1 MNISAWAQILAIVRL
16 EIWKTFFSRRGLWIY
31 LFALAPVLL
40 FTANSIYAPREQARL
55 ARIAESHPVAITN
68 LVAITRGM
76 SNSVVLASLGEP
88 YQRRNWNH
96 PLEGGRVNERG
107 FYRYTDGKSDF
118 TFHINNGRVGFIERS
133 DPETVPDQ
141 LVIFATIFRFYF
153 LRLAVFFGCVGI
165 FTNLFRGEMLDK
177 SLHFYLLT
185 PVRREILLAGKYLAG
200 LLATVVIFTVSAAL
214 QWMAMLWQ
222 FNHDEAAAYFAG
234 PAAAHLLPYLGVTAL
249 ACAAY
254 GSVFLCAGLL
264 FRNPIVPAAVVLLW
278 ESANLFLPAT
288 LQKLGIIYYLQ
299 SLCPLA
305 AAPDNSMPV
314 PLTLLISA
322 TPSASAPV
330 ALACLIL
337 LTAAVL
343 VYSGIRSRKLEIN
356 YSTD

>member
-1 MNISAWAQILAIVRL
+1 MNTSAWPQLLAIVRL

-55 ARIAESHPVAITN
+55 ARIAESHPVTLTN
-68 LVAITRGM
+68 LTAITRGM
-76 SNSVVLASLGEP
+76 SNSVVVAKLGEP
-88 YQRRNWNH
+88 YEQHTWRHRADR
-96 PLEGGRVNERG
+96 GRVFEHAV
-107 FYRYTDGKSDF
+107 YRYTDGKSDF
-118 TFHINNGRVGFIERS
+118 TFHFFNGILRRIERS
-133 DPETVPDQ
+133 NPETLPQ
-141 LVIFATIFRFYF
+141 NLLVFATIFRFYF

-185 PVRREILLAGKYLAG
+185 PVSREILMAGKFLAG
-200 LLATVVIFTVSAAL
+200 LLATVVIFTASVAL
-214 QWMAMLWQ
+214 QWEALLWQ
-222 FNHDEAAAYFAG
+222 FDHQAITNYFAG

-254 GSVFLCAGLL
+254 GSVFLCAGIL

-288 LQKLGIIYYLQ
+288 LQKVSIIYYLQ

-305 AAPDNSMPV
+305 AAPDSNMPV
-314 PLTLLISA
+314 PLTRLISA
-322 TPSASAPV
+322 TPSASTPI
-330 ALACLIL
+330 ALACLIFFTL
-337 LTAAVL
+337 AVL
-343 VYSGIRSRKLEIN
+343 VYSGFRARKLEIN

>member
-1 MNISAWAQILAIVRL
+1 MNTSQWAQILAIVRL

-55 ARIAESHPVAITN
+55 ARIAETHQVALTN
-68 LVAITRGM
+68 LTAVTRGM
-76 SNSVVLASLGEP
+76 SNSVVLAKLGEP
-88 YQRRNWNH
+88 YRQRNWQH
-96 PLEGGRVNERG
+96 PLEGGHFNERG

-118 TFHINNGRVGFIERS
+118 TFRFNNGRVREIERS
-133 DPETVPDQ
+133 DPQTLADNL
-141 LVIFATIFRFYF
+141 LVFATIFRFYF

-200 LLATVVIFTVSAAL
+200 LLATVIIFTASAAL
-214 QWMAMLWQ
+214 QWTAMLWQ
-222 FNHDEAAAYFAG
+222 FDHATVADYFAG

-254 GSVFLCAGLL
+254 GSVFLCAGIL

-288 LQKLGIIYYLQ
+288 LQKLGVIYYLQ

-305 AAPDNSMPV
+305 VAPDSSMPV

-330 ALACLIL
+330 ALVVLIL
-337 LTAAVL
+337 FTLAVF
-343 VYSGIRSRKLEIN
+343 VFSAFRSRQIEIN

>member
-1 MNISAWAQILAIVRL
+1 MNTSQWAQILAIVRL

-55 ARIAESHPVAITN
+55 ARIAETHQVALTN
-68 LVAITRGM
+68 LTAVTRGM
-76 SNSVVLASLGEP
+76 SNSVVLAKLGEP
-88 YQRRNWNH
+88 YRQRNWQH
-96 PLEGGRVNERG
+96 PLEGGHFNERG

-118 TFHINNGRVGFIERS
+118 TFRFNNGRVREIERS
-133 DPETVPDQ
+133 DPQTLADNL
-141 LVIFATIFRFYF
+141 LVFATIFRFYF

-200 LLATVVIFTVSAAL
+200 LLATVVIFTASAAL
-214 QWMAMLWQ
+214 QWTAMLWQ
-222 FNHDEAAAYFAG
+222 FDHATVADYFAG

-254 GSVFLCAGLL
+254 GSVFLCAGIL

-288 LQKLGIIYYLQ
+288 LQKLGVIYYLQ

-305 AAPDNSMPV
+305 VAPDSSMPV

-330 ALACLIL
+330 ALVVLIL
-337 LTAAVL
+337 FTLAVF
-343 VYSGIRSRKLEIN
+343 VFSAFRSRQIEIN

>member
-1 MNISAWAQILAIVRL
+1 MNTSQWAQILAIVRL

-55 ARIAESHPVAITN
+55 ARIAETHQVALTN
-68 LVAITRGM
+68 LTAVTRGM
-76 SNSVVLASLGEP
+76 SNSVVLAKLGEP
-88 YQRRNWNH
+88 YRQRNWQH
-96 PLEGGRVNERG
+96 PLEGGHFNERG

-118 TFHINNGRVGFIERS
+118 TFRFNNGRVREIERS
-133 DPETVPDQ
+133 DPQTLADNL
-141 LVIFATIFRFYF
+141 LVFATIFRFYF

-200 LLATVVIFTVSAAL
+200 LLATVVIFTASAAL
-214 QWMAMLWQ
+214 QWTAMLWQ
-222 FNHDEAAAYFAG
+222 FDHATVADYFAG

-254 GSVFLCAGLL
+254 GSVFLCAGIL

-288 LQKLGIIYYLQ
+288 LQKLGVIYYLQ

-305 AAPDNSMPV
+305 AAPDSSMPV

-330 ALACLIL
+330 ALVVLIL
-337 LTAAVL
+337 FTLAVF
-343 VYSGIRSRKLEIN
+343 VFSAFRSRQIEIN

>member
-1 MNISAWAQILAIVRL
+1 MNTSPWAQLLAIIRL

-55 ARIAESHPVAITN
+55 ARIAESHTVALTN
-68 LVAITRGM
+68 LTAITRGM
-76 SNSVVLASLGEP
+76 SNSIVLENLGNP
-88 YQRRNWNH
+88 YQQRIWRH
-96 PLEGGRVNERG
+96 PIEGGRMNERG

-118 TFHINNGRVGFIERS
+118 TFHFFNGRVRFIERS
-133 DPETVPDQ
+133 DPQTLPQ
-141 LVIFATIFRFYF
+141 NLLVFATIFRFYF

-214 QWMAMLWQ
+214 QWTAMLWQ
-222 FNHDEAAAYFAG
+222 FDHQAVADYFSG

-254 GSVFLCAGLL
+254 GSIFLCAGLL

-288 LQKLGIIYYLQ
+288 LQKLGVIYYLQ

-305 AAPDNSMPV
+305 AAPDSSMPV

-322 TPSASAPV
+322 TPSASVPV
-330 ALACLIL
+330 ALAGLIL
-337 LTAAVL
+337 FTAAVL
-343 VYSGIRSRKLEIN
+343 VYSGVQSRRLEIN

>member
-1 MNISAWAQILAIVRL
+1 MNPSQWAQIFAIVRL

-31 LFALAPVLL
+31 LFALTPVLL

-55 ARIAESHPVAITN
+55 ARIAESHPRVLTNLTAITP
-68 LVAITRGM
+68 GM
-76 SNSVVLASLGEP
+76 SNSVVVEKLGEP
-88 YQRRNWNH
+88 YAKRSWHHRVEH
-96 PLEGGRVNERG
+96 GRAFEHAR
-107 FYRYTDGKSDF
+107 YQYTDGKSDF
-118 TFHINNGRVGFIERS
+118 TFWFFNGQVRHIERS
-133 DPETVPDQ
+133 DPQTLPQ
-141 LVIFATIFRFYF
+141 NILIFATIFRFYF
-153 LRLAVFFGCVGI
+153 LRLAVLFGCVGI

-185 PVRREILLAGKYLAG
+185 PVRREILLAGKFLAG
-200 LLATVVIFTVSAAL
+200 LLATMVIFTASVAL
-214 QWMAMLWQ
+214 QWVALLWQ
-222 FNHDEAAAYFAG
+222 FPHAAVAGYFAE
-234 PAAAHLLPYLGVTAL
+234 PTAAHLLPYLGVTVL

-305 AAPDNSMPV
+305 AAPDSSMPV

-322 TPSASAPV
+322 TPAAPAPV
-330 ALACLIL
+330 ALACLL
-337 LTAAVL
+337 FFTLAVL
-343 VYSGIRSRKLEIN
+343 VYSGFRSRKLEIN

>member
-1 MNISAWAQILAIVRL
+1 MNTSQWAQVLAIIRL

-40 FTANSIYAPREQARL
+40 FTANSVYAPREQARL
-55 ARIAESHPVAITN
+55 ARIAETHQVALTN

-76 SNSVVLASLGEP
+76 SNSVVLEQLGEP

-96 PLEGGRVNERG
+96 PVEGGRVNERG
-107 FYRYTDGKSDF
+107 FYRYTDGRSDF
-118 TFHINNGRVGFIERS
+118 TFHFNNGRVREIERS
-133 DPETVPDQ
+133 DPETVPQQ
-141 LVIFATIFRFYF
+141 LLIFATIFRFYF

-200 LLATVVIFTVSAAL
+200 LLATIVIFTASATL

-222 FNHDEAAAYFAG
+222 FNHDEVAGYFSD
-234 PAAAHLLPYLGVTAL
+234 PTAAHLLPYLGVTVL
-249 ACAAY
+249 ACATY

-264 FRNPIVPAAVVLLW
+264 FRNPIVPATIILLW
-278 ESANLFLPAT
+278 ESANLFLPAA
-288 LQKLGIIYYLQ
+288 LQKMGLIYYLQ

-314 PLTLLISA
+314 PLTLLISS
-322 TPSASAPV
+322 TPSASVPM
-330 ALACLIL
+330 ALVVLIL
-337 LTAAVL
+337 FTLAVL
-343 VYSGIRSRKLEIN
+343 VYSGVRSKRLEIN

>member
-1 MNISAWAQILAIVRL
+1 MNISAWAQMLAIVRL

-55 ARIAESHPVAITN
+55 ARIAETHPVALTN

-76 SNSVVLASLGEP
+76 SNSIVIEQLGQP
-88 YQRRNWNH
+88 YQQRVWRH
-96 PLEGGRVNERG
+96 RLEGGRVNERG

-118 TFHINNGRVGFIERS
+118 TFHVFNGRVGFIERS
-133 DPETVPDQ
+133 DPETLPQVI
-141 LVIFATIFRFYF
+141 LVFATIFRFYF

-200 LLATVVIFTVSAAL
+200 LLATVVIFTASAAL

-222 FNHDEAAAYFAG
+222 FDHQAVTDYFAG

-264 FRNPIVPAAVVLLW
+264 FRNPIVPAAVILLW

-288 LQKLGIIYYLQ
+288 LQKLGVIYYLQ

-305 AAPDNSMPV
+305 AAPDSSMPV

-322 TPSASAPV
+322 TPAASVPV
-330 ALACLIL
+330 ALMCLIL
-337 LTAAVL
+337 FTLAVL
-343 VYSGIRSRKLEIN
+343 GYAAARAREIEIN

>member
-1 MNISAWAQILAIVRL
+1 MNTSQWAQVLAIIRL

-40 FTANSIYAPREQARL
+40 FTANSVYAPREQARL
-55 ARIAESHPVAITN
+55 ARIAETHQVALTN

-76 SNSVVLASLGEP
+76 SNSVVLEQLGEP

-96 PLEGGRVNERG
+96 PVEGGRVNERG
-107 FYRYTDGKSDF
+107 FYRYTDGRSDF
-118 TFHINNGRVGFIERS
+118 TFHFNNGRVREIERS
-133 DPETVPDQ
+133 DPETVPQQ
-141 LVIFATIFRFYF
+141 LLIFATIFRFYF

-185 PVRREILLAGKYLAG
+185 PARREILLAGKYLAG
-200 LLATVVIFTVSAAL
+200 LLATIVIFTASATL

-222 FNHDEAAAYFAG
+222 FNHDEVAGYFSD
-234 PAAAHLLPYLGVTAL
+234 PTAAHLLPYLGVTVL
-249 ACAAY
+249 ACATY

-264 FRNPIVPAAVVLLW
+264 FRNPIVPATIILLW
-278 ESANLFLPAT
+278 ESANLFLPAA
-288 LQKLGIIYYLQ
+288 LQKMGLIYYLQ

-314 PLTLLISA
+314 PLTLLISS
-322 TPSASAPV
+322 TPSASVPM
-330 ALACLIL
+330 ALVVLIL
-337 LTAAVL
+337 FTLAVL
-343 VYSGIRSRKLEIN
+343 VYSGVRSKRLEIN

>member
-1 MNISAWAQILAIVRL
+1 MNSSQWTQILAIVRL

-40 FTANSIYAPREQARL
+40 FAANSIYAPRKQARL
-55 ARIAESHPVAITN
+55 AGIAESHPVALTN
-68 LVAITRGM
+68 LLAITRGM
-76 SNSVVLASLGEP
+76 SNSVVMEKLGEP
-88 YQRRNWNH
+88 YHQHTWRHRAD
-96 PLEGGRVNERG
+96 GSRVFEHIV
-107 FYRYTDGKSDF
+107 YQYTDGKSDF
-118 TFHINNGRVGFIERS
+118 TFHFDNGRVRFIERN
-133 DPETVPDQ
+133 DPQTLPQQ
-141 LVIFATIFRFYF
+141 LLIFATIFRFYF

-200 LLATVVIFTVSAAL
+200 LLATVVIFTTSVAL
-214 QWMAMLWQ
+214 QWEAMLWQ
-222 FNHDEAAAYFAG
+222 FPHDAVAGYFAN
-234 PAAAHLLPYLGVTAL
+234 PVAAHLLPYLGVTML
-249 ACAAY
+249 SCAAY

-305 AAPDNSMPV
+305 AAPDSSMPV
-314 PLTLLISA
+314 PLTLLITA
-322 TPSASAPV
+322 TPSAPAVV
-330 ALACLIL
+330 ALVCLICFTL
-337 LTAAVL
+337 AVL
-343 VYSGIRSRKLEIN
+343 VFSSIQSRHLEIN

>member
-1 MNISAWAQILAIVRL
+1 MNTSSWTQILAIIRL

-55 ARIAESHPVAITN
+55 ARIAASHPVTLTN
-68 LVAITRGM
+68 LVAITHGM
-76 SNSVVLASLGEP
+76 SNSIVLEQLGKP
-88 YQRRNWNH
+88 YQQRSWSH
-96 PLEGGRVNERG
+96 PIEGGHVNERG

-118 TFHINNGRVGFIERS
+118 TFHIFNGRVRGIERS
-133 DPETVPDQ
+133 DPETLPQ
-141 LVIFATIFRFYF
+141 NILVFATIFRFYF

-200 LLATVVIFTVSAAL
+200 LLATVVIFTISVAL
-214 QWMAMLWQ
+214 QWTAMLWQ
-222 FNHDEAAAYFAG
+222 FDHPALADYFAG

-254 GSVFLCAGLL
+254 GSVFLSAGLL

-305 AAPDNSMPV
+305 AAPDNSIPM

-337 LTAAVL
+337 FTLAVL
-343 VYSGIRSRKLEIN
+343 IFSGLRSRQIEIN

>member
-1 MNISAWAQILAIVRL
+1 MNSSPWAQILAIIRL

-40 FTANSIYAPREQARL
+40 FAANSIYAPREQARL
-55 ARIAESHPVAITN
+55 AGIAGAHPVALTSLLTITQ
-68 LVAITRGM
+68 GM
-76 SNSVVLASLGEP
+76 SNSVILEKLGEP
-88 YQRRNWNH
+88 YHLHVWRHADR
-96 PLEGGRVNERG
+96 GRVFEHAVN
-107 FYRYTDGKSDF
+107 RYTDGKSDF
-118 TFHINNGRVGFIERS
+118 TFHFFSGQVRRIERS
-133 DPETVPDQ
+133 DPETMPQQ
-141 LVIFATIFRFYF
+141 LLIFATIFRFYF

-200 LLATVVIFTVSAAL
+200 LLATVIIFTSSVAL
-214 QWMAMLWQ
+214 QWEAMLWQ
-222 FNHDEAAAYFAG
+222 FPHNMAVADYFAG
-234 PAAAHLLPYLGVTAL
+234 ASAAHLLPYLAVTML

-264 FRNPIVPAAVVLLW
+264 FRNPIIPAAMVLLW
-278 ESANLFLPAT
+278 ESASLFLPAT

-305 AAPDNSMPV
+305 AAPDASMPV
-314 PLTLLISA
+314 PLTLLITA
-322 TPSASAPV
+322 TPSAP
-330 ALACLIL
+330 ALAALVCLIL
-337 LTAAVL
+337 FTLAMLVLSAV
-343 VYSGIRSRKLEIN
+343 RSRNLEIN

>member
-1 MNISAWAQILAIVRL
+1 MNPSAWPQLFAIIRL

-40 FTANSIYAPREQARL
+40 FTANSIYEPREQARL
-55 ARIAESHPVAITN
+55 AAIAEAHPVSLADLTAIS
-68 LVAITRGM
+68 RGM
-76 SNSVVLASLGEP
+76 SNSVVVAKLGEP
-88 YQRRNWNH
+88 YWQHTWRHRADR
-96 PLEGGRVNERG
+96 GRVFEHAV
-107 FYRYTDGKSDF
+107 FKYTDGTSDF
-118 TFHINNGRVGFIERS
+118 TFWFFNGILRRIEHS
-133 DPETVPDQ
+133 DPQTLPQ
-141 LVIFATIFRFYF
+141 NLLVFATIFRFYF

-165 FTNLFRGEMLDK
+165 FMNLFRGEMLDK

-185 PVRREILLAGKYLAG
+185 PVRREILLAGKFAAG
-200 LLATVVIFTVSAAL
+200 LLATIVIFAASVTL
-214 QWMAMLWQ
+214 QWEALLWQ
-222 FNHDEAAAYFAG
+222 FPHNAVTDYFAG

-264 FRNPIVPAAVVLLW
+264 FRNPIVPAAVVLLC

-305 AAPDNSMPV
+305 AAPDSNMPI
-314 PLTLLISA
+314 PLTRLISA

-330 ALACLIL
+330 ALICLIL
-337 LTAAVL
+337 FTLAVL
-343 VYSGIRSRKLEIN
+343 VYSAFRARKLEIN